1 MSTQLLDPDWIVP
14 DWPAPPGVRALCTTR
29 AGGVSSGPYASLN
42 LGEHVGDVPADV
54 AANRRRL
61 AQAIGARPVFLAQVH
76 GTNLAVL
83 DDATVDGVTADA
95 ACTFHSGIACTVMV
109 ADCLPVLLTDAQG
122 RRVAAAHAGWRGL
135 AGGVLARAVQS
146 FDDDQGRHDELM
158 AWLGPCIGPEAFEVG
173 HEVKDAFEAQDGE
186 AGRYFK
192 PGRARGKWLADLAG
206 LARRRL
212 EVLGVRQVHGNDSSR
227 AWCTVSNPSRFFSY
241 RRERL
246 SGRFAALVWREG

>member
-76 GTNLAVL
+76 GTSLAVL
-83 DDATVDGVTADA
+83 DDATVDGIAADA
-95 ACTFHSGIACTVMV
+95 ACSFQSGIACTVMV

-146 FDDDQGRHDELM
+146 FGDDQGRHDELM
-158 AWLGPCIGPEAFEVG
+158 GWLGPCIGPESFEVG

-186 AGRYFK
+186 AGRHFK
-192 PGRARGKWLADLAG
+192 PGRARGKWLADLPG

-212 EVLGVRQVHGNDSSR
+212 EALGVRQLYGNDGSR